1 MIQNLPPLAHLTAI
15 STLAIFASATSACH
29 SGRSGNGSVL
39 VASTVWSPDPP
50 AFVEAACADCH
61 SVEPA
66 FLSPNPNA
74 PSFASI
80 ANREGLTDDTLSS
93 WLINAHNYPE
103 VMDFDLRAKQ
113 AELVADY
120 IISLKREDYV
130 PEQ

>member
-1 MIQNLPPLAHLTAI
+1 M
-15 STLAIFASATSACH
+15 
-29 SGRSGNGSVL
+29 
-39 VASTVWSPDPP
+39 
-50 AFVEAACADCH
+50 
-61 SVEPA
+61 EPA